1 MPRTERLEAQ
11 PIDRIL
17 DRETREVVGWLYR
30 WDNDDLVPMWKDG
43 PKTNVIYEE
52 GSMFSLKADDSEV
65 AFKPVQSA
73 CEETLRSLGA
83 SYMRDPTDKGILS
96 LFNPANQVIA
106 TFDIWADEWIDAS
119 DPVA

>member
-1 MPRTERLEAQ
+1 MPNKKRLEAY

-52 GSMFSLKADDSEV
+52 GSMFSLKAGDSEIEI
-65 AFKPVQSA
+65 KPVHSS
-73 CEETLRSLGA
+73 CEKTLRSLGA
-83 SYMRDPTDKGILS
+83 SYMRDPTHKGTLS
-96 LFNPANQVIA
+96 LFDPANQIIA
-106 TFDIWADEWIDAS
+106 TFDIWTNEWKDAS
-119 DPVA
+119 DPPC